1 VSNSTEQ
8 PVLFVDSKADVEL
21 MKALHARPG
30 MVRVALHQ
38 AKALVA
44 QLRGAPLWL
53 DLGFDSFPRPN
64 PDTEWGAFHRDSPAW
79 KSLTDAEFV
88 KKPAAGAVRDL
99 LQPVLDQALALSPAW
114 LSIPQLRV
122 GEGADH
128 NRLNR
133 MLAEETGAI
142 LRAGGFRGKAI
153 LPIIL
158 SLERQSA
165 TRAARAKCGV
175 AANLGAAGADGIWLV
190 DAGLDDEAGTPGTE
204 RRFKGLMDMHDEID
218 ALDPS
223 IMIAG
228 PYWAFGLVVWARGLA
243 THVATALGAGYHYH
257 APGLADRRDPM
268 ARLAVRSLRKRVR
281 APEELRGWLA
291 HCLEGLDPGDD
302 RRPELEE
309 LRKKFAH
316 LVQDGGRRQVAAAWR
331 DWFVEVAELSPPS
344 RPLALYQ
351 EFSRAFLLGK
361 ALPPVPS
368 ETGSARKPFQPA
380 QQLMLHCV

>member
-1 VSNSTEQ
+1 MTAAEL
-8 PVLFVDSKADVEL
+8 PVLFVESRADAEL
-21 MKALHARPG
+21 AAALYGKSA
-30 MVRVALHQ
+30 MVRLALYQ
-38 AKALVA
+38 AKELAAHLG
-44 QLRGAPLWL
+44 GAPLWI
-53 DLGFDSFPRPN
+53 DPGFDSFPRPSA
-64 PDTEWGAFHRDSPAW
+64 DTPWAAFYRETAAW
-79 KSLTDAEFV
+79 KPLTDGEFI
-88 KKPAAGAVRDL
+88 KKPAAPAVREL
-99 LQPVLDQALALSPAW
+99 LLPVLERAMALSPAW

-122 GEGADH
+122 GEGSEH

-133 MLAEETGAI
+133 VLAEETGRI

-165 TRAARAKCGV
+165 TRAARARCAV
-175 AANLGAAGADGIWLV
+175 AANLGAAGADGIWVV
-190 DAGLDDEAGTPGTE
+190 DSGLEDEAGTPGTE
-204 RRFKGLMDMHDEID
+204 RRFRGLVDLHDEID

-223 IMIAG
+223 IMVAG

-243 THVATALGAGYHYH
+243 THVATALGTGYHYH
-257 APGLADRRDPM
+257 APGLLPRKDPM

-281 APEELRGWLA
+281 APDGLKAWLDG
-291 HCLEGLDPGDD
+291 CVKVLDEADE

-309 LRKKFAH
+309 LRRKFSQ
-316 LVQDGGRRQVAAAWR
+316 LVQDGGRRQVASLWR
-331 DWFVEVAELSPPS
+331 DWFAEVAELSPPS

-361 ALPPVPS
+361 SLPPVPS
-368 ETGSARKPFQPA
+368 ETGSAKKPYQPA